1 MNQTELLTDLVATIV
16 YPGLTAVNLLWVH
29 IYLARW
35 LQTRSLID
43 ILLLLMAIFATA
55 TFLLLSLSTGVF
67 MLLSFGQLR
76 LAIRFGWLAILLSA
90 IWLTVEYLRR
100 QHATYQQRK

>member
-1 MNQTELLTDLVATIV
+1 MNQIELLTDLVATIV
-16 YPGLTAVNLLWVH
+16 YPGLTALSLLWVH
-29 IYLARW
+29 ISLARW
-35 LQTRSLID
+35 LQTRNLID

-67 MLLSFGQLR
+67 MLLSFEQLR
-76 LAIRFGWLAILLSA
+76 LAIRLGWLALLLSA

>member
-1 MNQTELLTDLVATIV
+1 MNQTEILTDLVATIV
-16 YPGLTAVNLLWVH
+16 YPGLTAVSLLWVH
-29 IYLARW
+29 ISLARW

-67 MLLSFGQLR
+67 MLLSFEQLR
-76 LAIRFGWLAILLSA
+76 LAIRLGWLAILLSA

>member
-16 YPGLTAVNLLWVH
+16 YPGLTAVSLLWVH
-29 IYLARW
+29 ISLARW

-67 MLLSFGQLR
+67 MLLSFELLR
-76 LAIRFGWLAILLSA
+76 LAIRLGWLAILLSA

-100 QHATYQQRK
+100 QHATYQHRK

>member
-1 MNQTELLTDLVATIV
+1 MNQIELLADLVATIV
-16 YPGLTAVNLLWVH
+16 YPGLTALSLLWVH
-29 IYLARW
+29 ISLARW
-35 LQTRSLID
+35 LQTRNLID

-67 MLLSFGQLR
+67 MLLSFEQLR
-76 LAIRFGWLAILLSA
+76 LAIRLGWLALLLSA

>member
-1 MNQTELLTDLVATIV
+1 MNQTEILTDLVATIV
-16 YPGLTAVNLLWVH
+16 YPGLTAVSLLWVH
-29 IYLARW
+29 ISLARW

-43 ILLLLMAIFATA
+43 ILLLLTAIFATA

-67 MLLSFGQLR
+67 MLLSFEQLR
-76 LAIRFGWLAILLSA
+76 LAIRLGWLAILLSA

-100 QHATYQQRK
+100 QHATYRQRK

>member
-16 YPGLTAVNLLWVH
+16 YPGLTAVSLLWVH
-29 IYLARW
+29 ISLARW

-67 MLLSFGQLR
+67 MLLIFDQLR
-76 LAIRFGWLAILLSA
+76 LAIRLGWLAILLSA

>member
-16 YPGLTAVNLLWVH
+16 YPGLTAVSLLWVH
-29 IYLARW
+29 ISLARW

-67 MLLSFGQLR
+67 MLLSFEQLR
-76 LAIRFGWLAILLSA
+76 LAIRLGWLAVLLSA

>member
-1 MNQTELLTDLVATIV
+1 MNQAELFADLVATIV
-16 YPGLTAVNLLWVH
+16 YPGLTAVSLLWMH
-29 IYLARW
+29 IAVARW

>member
-16 YPGLTAVNLLWVH
+16 YPGLTALSLFWVH
-29 IYLARW
+29 ISLARW

-43 ILLLLMAIFATA
+43 ILLLLTAIFATA

-67 MLLSFGQLR
+67 MILSFEQLR
-76 LAIRFGWLAILLSA
+76 LAIRLGWLATLLSA

>member
-16 YPGLTAVNLLWVH
+16 YPGLTALSLLWVH
-29 IYLARW
+29 ISLARW

-67 MLLSFGQLR
+67 MLLSFEQLR
-76 LAIRFGWLAILLSA
+76 LAIRLGWLAILLSA

>member
-1 MNQTELLTDLVATIV
+1 MNQIELLTDLVATIV
-16 YPGLTAVNLLWVH
+16 YPGLTAVSLLWVH
-29 IYLARW
+29 ISLARW

-67 MLLSFGQLR
+67 MLLSFEQLR
-76 LAIRFGWLAILLSA
+76 LAIRLGWLAILLSA

>member
-16 YPGLTAVNLLWVH
+16 YPGLTAVSLLWVH
-29 IYLARW
+29 ISLARW

-67 MLLSFGQLR
+67 MLLSFEQLR
-76 LAIRFGWLAILLSA
+76 LAIRLGWLAILLSA